1 MAPLP
6 KLPGM
11 SITVEHMADRIKAI
25 QEEVWK
31 NLEESNTRYKAA
43 IDRKRRAKVFQVGD
57 FVMVSLRKGECQ
69 WERIPS

>member
-1 MAPLP
+1 MN
-6 KLPGM
+6 
-11 SITVEHMADRIKAI
+11 ITVEHMADRIKAI

-43 IDRKRRAKVFQVGD
+43 TDRKRRAKVFQVGD
-57 FVMVSLRKGECQ
+57 FVMVSLHKGECQ